1 MRIFLVSCILSLMFF
16 SCDKKS
22 SVEKKIE
29 SLPVQIK
36 IDRFDQVFFESSPKD
51 LQTIK
56 KRYPFFFPEGIP
68 DSVWVNKINNPLWRE
83 LFAEVQ
89 KKYQKS
95 ESIEGE
101 LEKVF
106 KHIKYHFP
114 KTKSPKVFTVI
125 AEMDYDN
132 KVIYADSLVIISLE
146 MYLGK
151 DHKFYEFPAYIKQ
164 NFEQRQMMP
173 DLVASFA
180 KSKVQFE
187 KDNTLLSQMIYHG
200 KLLYMKDLLLPS
212 YTDNEKMGYT
222 PEEIN
227 WCQENESYIWRYF
240 LENELLYSNELK
252 LNSRFIAPAPFSK
265 FYLEIDNES
274 PGQVGAWIGWQI
286 VRSYAKNNDV
296 HVAKL
301 LEINAKELFKKSKYK
316 PNK

>member
-1 MRIFLVSCILSLMFF
+1 MRIFLVSCILSLIFF

-22 SVEKKIE
+22 AVEKKIE
-29 SLPVQIK
+29 ALPVQIK

-51 LQTIK
+51 LKTIK

-89 KKYQKS
+89 KKYKKS
-95 ESIEGE
+95 ESIEVE

-114 KTKSPKVFTVI
+114 KTKSPKVYTVI

-151 DHKFYEFPAYIKQ
+151 DHKFYEFPAYIRQ

-180 KSKVQFE
+180 KSKITTK

-200 KLLYMKDLLLPS
+200 KLLYLKDLLLS
-212 YTDNEKMGYT
+212 NYTDDEKMGYT
-222 PEEIN
+222 SKEIS

-286 VRSYAKNNDV
+286 VRSFVKNNDV
-296 HVAKL
+296 PVAKL

-316 PNK
+316 PKK